1 MLSYVLICF
10 FDFSSFINLL
20 IRTLLIMCGGKW
32 CNVQVY
38 LCLDYFWGHHPL
50 LVLHV
55 TQFVLL
61 NQDISSVLITIV
73 WCYLCFSLLSTYQH
87 IVYDIWF
94 LIFRKKIFPKEITIS
109 ISSVNSLVFFF
120 LPVYQCFQ
128 IRIVDPWKYTF
139 PFRYPWNDLKWFD
152 HRRHDYI
159 IRFLDVDFVDI
170 WGYHFAL

>member
-1 MLSYVLICF
+1 
-10 FDFSSFINLL
+10 
-20 IRTLLIMCGGKW
+20 MCGGKW

-109 ISSVNSLVFFF
+109 ISSVNSLVFFSF
-120 LPVYQCFQ
+120 HCINVFKLGLSILGNIHFRLG
-128 IRIVDPWKYTF
+128 IRGMTSNDSTTEDTITSFDSSMLILLIFGDIILHSSLAQTSSLTLSF
-139 PFRYPWNDLKWFD
+139 PRTWML
-152 HRRHDYI
+152 
-159 IRFLDVDFVDI
+159 
-170 WGYHFAL
+170 